1 MGCSSSVGGVRRSW
15 VHAVLWFALLSPA
28 AELGC
33 AGGEAAPPGPDC
45 TRLFDPTAAVD
56 SASSTLRVNE
66 VVSDN
71 DGVEIDELGETD
83 DYVELYNAGRK
94 AIALATHFIADEND
108 RVHRLPAHQL
118 APGQTVLLWVDEQLE
133 QGAMHLPFK
142 IGSGGDRIT
151 LIGPTCV
158 PADRVKVPA
167 LQLNESYARFPDGGE
182 GHVCRYASPRR
193 ANGESCEP
201 ADPPELSDDV
211 QFAPYAWP
219 ERFAAPKGP
228 LVISELAL
236 RPARYV
242 EVVNIGDSALKL
254 ADYALRVDATG
265 PGLAPPGA
273 DAGALLAWPSAALAP
288 GAHLTVAVT
297 DADVAAIEAKPER
310 EGVVS
315 VFTADGTAVD
325 RIDFV
330 QLPADAVLARVPDH
344 AHALSLCTN
353 ATPEAE
359 TTQCDA
365 LEQREVGDRLRH
377 LSSPGDF
384 RALAAGGPEV
394 GLEAVKFV
402 LDMEAGDAVHLLG
415 AERWALHYTFVRE
428 RIEGQPS
435 LDRCIPA
442 QDQEFNAGWFTF
454 SQKEYFKPEGRRY
467 LLGTLVYHASG
478 MHTVEFTSG
487 DSILGEQMRRAFWAV
502 VAHTSNPRDW
512 FLRASDDYQI
522 NEARRIEGTL
532 PIVGPNAP
540 FVGLRYQP
548 LTRAVGYGTL
558 RFVPSD
564 DLAGSELGPRV
575 ILVTDDVPNDIPFV
589 GGLITESFQTPLAH
603 VNVLSQSRGTP
614 NMALRGAHLDERLT
628 PLFGKLVRL
637 EVGSADLD
645 VREATPEEADAFWIA
660 QRPDRPAIVPPID
673 TSVRGVQALPGLG
686 IGAAPAVG
694 AKAAQYAELYRV
706 SEVRAGCPQ
715 STLPLNVPRDAFAIP
730 VVHYLEHFAASG
742 AQEKL
747 DALLADPSFRADPVA
762 HERGLE
768 AVRGL
773 ILQHPVEARLL
784 AEVASSV
791 GGRFG
796 RARVRFRSSSNSE
809 DLPEFNGAGLHTS
822 VSVEIGDR
830 DRDLQNG
837 LRTVWAS
844 LWNTRAFDER
854 DFANVDQTAAAM
866 AVLVHEAEL
875 GEAAQGVAIAR
886 ALRDLTRLEVYY
898 LNGQRGEASV
908 TNPAPGVTT
917 EEVLFT
923 FPPRTPTLEY
933 LSSSSLA
940 GEGRVLP
947 GNDAHGVACA
957 LASVQLHFRP
967 LLDPGRENRLFAM
980 QIEWKLERDTRD
992 VIVKQARPQPFGS
1005 ARLPADCREFQ

>member
-1 MGCSSSVGGVRRSW
+1 
-15 VHAVLWFALLSPA
+15 
-28 AELGC
+28 
-33 AGGEAAPPGPDC
+33 
-45 TRLFDPTAAVD
+45 
-56 SASSTLRVNE
+56 ASY
-66 VVSDN
+66 
-71 DGVEIDELGETD
+71 I
-83 DYVELYNAGRK
+83 
-94 AIALATHFIADEND
+94 
-108 RVHRLPAHQL
+108 
-118 APGQTVLLWVDEQLE
+118 
-133 QGAMHLPFK
+133 
-142 IGSGGDRIT
+142 
-151 LIGPTCV
+151 
-158 PADRVKVPA
+158 
-167 LQLNESYARFPDGGE
+167 
-182 GHVCRYASPRR
+182 
-193 ANGESCEP
+193 
-201 ADPPELSDDV
+201 
-211 QFAPYAWP
+211 
-219 ERFAAPKGP
+219 
-228 LVISELAL
+228 
-236 RPARYV
+236 
-242 EVVNIGDSALKL
+242 EVVNIGKSALAL
-254 ADYALRVDATG
+254 ADYSLRIAPSG

-273 DAGALLAWPSAALAP
+273 DAGTLLAWPSESLGP
-288 GAHLTVAVT
+288 GAHMIVTVT
-297 DADVAAIEAKPER
+297 DADVAAIEANPER

-315 VFTADGTAVD
+315 AFAADGTAVD
-325 RIDFV
+325 RIDFM
-330 QLPADAVLARVPDH
+330 QLPADAVLARVPDR
-344 AHALSLCTN
+344 AHMPSLCTN

-359 TTQCDA
+359 STHCDP
-365 LEQREVGDRLRH
+365 LEHREVGDRLRY

-402 LDMEAGDAVHLLG
+402 LDMEAGDTVHLLG
-415 AERWALHYTFVRE
+415 SERWALHYTFIRE
-428 RIEGQPS
+428 RIEGNPP

-487 DSILGEQMRRAFWAV
+487 DAILGEQMRRAFFAV
-502 VAHTSNPRDW
+502 VAHTSNPHDW
-512 FLRASDDYQI
+512 FLRASDDYQV
-522 NEARRIEGTL
+522 NEARKVEGTL

-548 LTRAVGYGTL
+548 LTRAVGYGVL

-564 DLAGSELGPRV
+564 DIAESELGPRV

-628 PLFGKLVRL
+628 PLFDKLVRL

-660 QRPDRPAIVPPID
+660 QRPDRPPIVPPID
-673 TSVRGVQALPGLG
+673 TSVRGVQALPGLT
-686 IGAAPAVG
+686 IDALPAVG

-706 SEVRAGCPQ
+706 TEVRAGCPQ

-742 AQEKL
+742 AEDKL
-747 DALLADPSFRADPVA
+747 RSLLTDASFRADPIA
-762 HERGLE
+762 HERGL
-768 AVRGL
+768 ADVRNL
-773 ILQHPVEARLL
+773 ILEHPVEPELL
-784 AEVASSV
+784 AEVTAAV

-796 RARVRFRSSSNSE
+796 RVRVRFRSSSNSE

-822 VSVEIGDR
+822 VSVELGDR

-854 DFANVDQTAAAM
+854 DFANVEQTAAAM

-898 LNGQRGEASV
+898 LNAQRGEASV

-917 EEVLFT
+917 EELLFT

-933 LSSSSLA
+933 LSSSSL
-940 GEGRVLP
+940 GGDGPVLP
-947 GNDAHGVACA
+947 GKDAHGVACA

-980 QIEWKLERDTRD
+980 QIEWKLERGTRD
-992 VIVKQARPQPFGS
+992 VIVKQARPQPFG
-1005 ARLPADCREFQ
+1005 AATLPADCREFQ